1 MSSVKRLQY
10 CVHGEWKDSATD
22 KYMPITDS
30 STGEIIAEA
39 PCCTPAEVNEAIES
53 AAAAF
58 PEWSATP
65 VIQRA
70 ELMFRF
76 RETLD
81 KHLEELTLSVSKEL
95 GKTLDEARGD
105 VLKAIE
111 VVQIACGTPVL
122 MQGDALMNVST
133 GFDTVMYREPLGVFA
148 GIAPFNFP
156 AMIPF
161 GWMIPLCIAT
171 GNTFVLKPASM
182 TPLTSMR
189 ILQLL
194 IESGLPPGVVNLV
207 TCGRKEAE
215 ILLVH
220 PSIKGITFV
229 GSTSTG
235 KYVYSMAASHGKR
248 VQALCEA
255 KNHALLLR
263 DADLVNS
270 AKVVINSTFGCAGM
284 RCMAL
289 PVVCVEEA
297 VADEFVEILV
307 GLAKERKIGC
317 AYDPATELG
326 PLVSEDH
333 KRSVIDW
340 INKGVREGAQLVLDG
355 RDVIVEGFERGHFVG
370 ATIFDHVKPGM
381 LVGDSEIFGPVTS
394 IKRVKDFEE
403 GLHVA
408 NASRFANG
416 SAIFTQNGYYAR
428 EFVRRTHAGMVGIN
442 VGIPVPVSVFPFS
455 GHKDSFFG
463 DLHVLGRDGVAFYT
477 EAKTVTSRWFAD
489 ETTLKV
495 TTWEGNIAR
504 G

>member
-1 MSSVKRLQY
+1 
-10 CVHGEWKDSATD
+10 
-22 KYMPITDS
+22 
-30 STGEIIAEA
+30 
-39 PCCTPAEVNEAIES
+39 
-53 AAAAF
+53 
-58 PEWSATP
+58 
-65 VIQRA
+65 
-70 ELMFRF
+70 
-76 RETLD
+76 
-81 KHLEELTLSVSKEL
+81 
-95 GKTLDEARGD
+95 
-105 VLKAIE
+105 
-111 VVQIACGTPVL
+111 
-122 MQGDALMNVST
+122 
-133 GFDTVMYREPLGVFA
+133 VFA

-235 KYVYSMAASHGKR
+235 KYVYSTAASHGKR

-394 IKRVKDFEE
+394 IKRV
-403 GLHVA
+403 
-408 NASRFANG
+408 
-416 SAIFTQNGYYAR
+416 
-428 EFVRRTHAGMVGIN
+428 
-442 VGIPVPVSVFPFS
+442 
-455 GHKDSFFG
+455 
-463 DLHVLGRDGVAFYT
+463 
-477 EAKTVTSRWFAD
+477 
-489 ETTLKV
+489 
-495 TTWEGNIAR
+495 
-504 G
+504 